1 MNNFQ
6 SLLAAMLFATTMVGP
21 QVSGQTV
28 YRCANVYSQTPCPGA
43 VIVDASDSR
52 TPAQKAQ
59 TDAATAK
66 AAKSAD
72 KMEQE
77 RLAMEK
83 RLAVKATM
91 KTLRSNQPGA
101 AAKSERPAAK
111 ASGGQK
117 KKGPE
122 YFTAAVAPDPKKEK
136 KAPMKA
142 DDTP

>member
-1 MNNFQ
+1 MNNCQ
-6 SLLAAMLFATTMVGP
+6 SLLAATLFATAMVGP

-28 YRCANVYSQTPCPGA
+28 YRCASMYSQTPCPGA
-43 VIVDASDSR
+43 VIVEASDSR

-66 AAKSAD
+66 AAESAD
-72 KMEQE
+72 KMEND

-83 RLAVKATM
+83 RLAVKATV
-91 KTLRSNQPGA
+91 KTLHPNQAGA
-101 AAKSERPAAK
+101 AAKSEQRAAK

-142 DDTP
+142 GDTP

>member
-6 SLLAAMLFATTMVGP
+6 SLLAAMLFATTLAGP
-21 QVSGQTV
+21 QASGQTV
-28 YRCANVYSQTPCPGA
+28 YRCGTEYSQTPCPGA
-43 VIVDASDSR
+43 VVVDASDSR

-59 TDAATAK
+59 TDAASAQ
-66 AAKSAD
+66 AARSAD
-72 KMEQE
+72 KMEKD

-83 RLAVKATM
+83 RLAVKTTVT
-91 KTLRSNQPGA
+91 TLRSNQPRA
-101 AAKSERPAAK
+101 AAKSERPATK

-136 KAPMKA
+136 KAPMKSG
-142 DDTP
+142 DTP